1 MHAIGAKKCMPTLRE
16 GDKKMRRLPWI
27 SGFTP
32 GYIKRVGHIFP
43 KQGSIE
49 PWVNPQIYSKDVELL
64 EKVPLDDGVLV
75 FSNAAL

>member
-1 MHAIGAKKCMPTLRE
+1 
-16 GDKKMRRLPWI
+16 MRRLPWI

-49 PWVNPQIYSKDVELL
+49 PWVNPQIYNKDVELL
-64 EKVPLDDGVLV
+64 EKDPVDDGVLV
-75 FSNAAL
+75 FF